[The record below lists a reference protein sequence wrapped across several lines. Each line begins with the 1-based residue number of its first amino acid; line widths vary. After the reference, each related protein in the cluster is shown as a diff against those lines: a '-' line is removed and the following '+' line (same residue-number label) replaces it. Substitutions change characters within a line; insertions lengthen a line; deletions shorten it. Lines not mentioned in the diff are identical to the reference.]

1 MAEGARLES
10 VYTATYRGF
19 ESPPHRHIQKKS
31 SYESTGFFFAY
42 CTRCGGMRTH
52 DRGSTTGGS
61 QLDRPRTQRAG
72 CPQGERSES
81 IPPSPPYSRK
91 SSYESTG
98 FFFTYCTYCGGMRT
112 HDRGSTTGGSQ
123 LDRPR
128 TQRAG
133 CPQGEQSES
142 IPPHRHIQKKS
153 SYESTGFFFAY
164 CTCYPADKSTP
175 GPVSVSATGRL
186 HIAGW
191 QRKRLIRPTKTSQD
205 RYALAPSVRSHIAG
219 WQRKRLIRPT
229 KTSQDR

>member
-31 SYESTGFFFAY
+31 SYESTGFFFTY
-42 CTRCGGMRTH
+42 CTYCGGMRTH

-98 FFFTYCTYCGGMRT
+98 FFF
-112 HDRGSTTGGSQ
+112 
-123 LDRPR
+123 
-128 TQRAG
+128 
-133 CPQGEQSES
+133 
-142 IPPHRHIQKKS
+142 
-153 SYESTGFFFAY
+153 AY
-164 CTCYPADKSTP
+164 CTRYPAYKNTP
-175 GPVSVSATGRL
+175 GPVSVSTTGRS
-186 HIAGW
+186 HIPGW
-191 QRKRLIRPTKTSQD
+191 QRKRLIRPTRTSQD
-205 RYALAPSVRSHIAG
+205 R
-219 WQRKRLIRPT
+219 
-229 KTSQDR
+229 